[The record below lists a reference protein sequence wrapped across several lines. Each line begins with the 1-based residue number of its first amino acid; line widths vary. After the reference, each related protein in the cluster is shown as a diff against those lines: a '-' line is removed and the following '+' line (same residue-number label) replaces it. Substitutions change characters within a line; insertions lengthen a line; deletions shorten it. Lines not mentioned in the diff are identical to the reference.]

1 MADGGGGGGGGGG
14 KQGGVGGAT
23 RGGDDGAFSG
33 ADGADLIPAGGNAGS
48 ANNNGGVASG
58 GGDGYVIIQYQSPTG
73 QPFFSG
79 GDSVTN
85 VNGYITHTFTSVGAA
100 AQLTGLTV

>member
-1 MADGGGGGGGGGG
+1 
-14 KQGGVGGAT
+14 
-23 RGGDDGAFSG
+23 
-33 ADGADLIPAGGNAGS
+33 
-48 ANNNGGVASG
+48 
-58 GGDGYVIIQYQSPTG
+58 VIIQYQSPTG